1 MTKHVA
7 TYSQDASAVLDYL
20 IDWSAFIES
29 DPIIASTW
37 TVEPAGLTTSLPS
50 FTSTTATVWLQG
62 GVAGTFYVITNH
74 ITTQGGRQDSRYIVV
89 GVI

>member
-1 MTKHVA
+1 VTKHVA
-7 TYSQDASAVLDYL
+7 SYLQDASAVLDYR
-20 IDWSAFIES
+20 IDWSAFIED

-37 TVEPAGLTTSLPS
+37 TVDPAGLATSLPS
-50 FTSTTATVWLQG
+50 FTTSTTTVWLSG
-62 GVAGTFYVITNH
+62 GVKGEFYTITNH